1 MAVTALLAL
10 LLFGFGDSRA
20 ASDEPFPEYE
30 KPSEVPVVGKLAPKT
45 TRSGPPPARPVVRL
59 ATHYLEISNG
69 ASHVRCHG
77 IRGGLIACRAHISL
91 SSSAVAAKLI
101 VEPIANEHYLV
112 GRCETVRL
120 IQGRLSEG
128 ACFSFVFAFNKW
140 QQGPP
145 HLSSGRY
152 WARTSDPLLVREVL
166 SQLS

>member
-1 MAVTALLAL
+1 MAAMAVTAVLAL
-10 LLFGFGDSRA
+10 LLINWGSSHA
-20 ASDEPFPEYE
+20 AGYEPFPEYE

-45 TRSGPPPARPVVRL
+45 TRSGPLPARPVVRL
-59 ATHYLEISNG
+59 ATRYLEISSG

-77 IRGGLIACRAHISL
+77 IRGGLIACRAHISVPT
-91 SSSAVAAKLI
+91 SAIAAKLT

-120 IQGRLSEG
+120 IHGRLSEG

-145 HLSSGRY
+145 HL
-152 WARTSDPLLVREVL
+152 
-166 SQLS
+166 